1 MNQASFLRLALV
13 LSDGQAMTFKKN
25 LLKLVNLVLF
35 ENYGQ
40 DLTISEIIKKI
51 SEKYSLDF
59 ADNEIKSAISSA
71 PSGSIVEARPSTD
84 PVYFTY
90 SISPNEY
97 KKLQG
102 KIIGDALLPFI
113 EQFLNENQSEE
124 FLACAELEDVVCRF
138 LYQQFNSDIQ
148 TVLALMNYSGESN
161 QWNLEVT
168 GFSDKEII
176 SLNAFLN
183 WENASKNELIFKYVS
198 FCYEY
203 CVMTVKKDKTVFAS
217 IFKGKEFYLDANI
230 IFRLA
235 GFNKTERKDA
245 VTAFLSKCRECG
257 VKINYS
263 NFTSV
268 EIDTTLKHHTDR
280 IKYLLG
286 GSAPI
291 SVDAMQRLSSKYANL
306 DFYAQYVEWTK
317 QPRNKIGDYA
327 GFLSDLKRQ
336 ISKCTAGMKFQAFET
351 FDQLKTKEI
360 FDEYSQDLT
369 TFKAKRNKGT
379 YEGSIKVDVENY
391 LLMHKLTENSRSTNF
406 FDEKYFFITADHA
419 YIDWAC
425 EKMPGSIPLFVLPS
439 VWYSIMLKYYGRTD
453 NDYASFCQ
461 FLNQRISE
469 PYDELQTQKTKMLAC
484 VLEMDESTEIKEE
497 IIFDNGQ
504 RLSNGTAIID
514 DVEVFVEESHS
525 RITEKKVAQA
535 VQEVEK
541 NHQKD
546 IREANRNATIKHEEG
561 FNKGIAQGRN
571 DILYSQAEQIVHRN
585 KIIHIFLIGLAILSV
600 LVVASALI
608 AQAHTGVGVAVPVL
622 TAIGEK
628 PIIPSII
635 SAAFILLSALFSKL
649 GKYISFFSTDIENVK
664 EKLEKKVDRHQ
675 AKKK

>member
-35 ENYGQ
+35 ENYGKE
-40 DLTISEIIKKI
+40 LTISEIIKKI

-59 ADNEIKSAISSA
+59 ADNEIKSAILSA
-71 PSGSIVEARPSTD
+71 PNGSIVEAKPSLD

-97 KKLQG
+97 EKLQG
-102 KIIGDALLPFI
+102 KIIGDALLPFVK
-113 EQFLNENQSEE
+113 QFLNENQNEE
-124 FLACAELEDVVCRF
+124 FLDCAELEDVVCRF

-148 TVLALMNYSGESN
+148 TVLALMNYRGEAKC
-161 QWNLEVT
+161 WDLEAS
-168 GFSDKEII
+168 GFSDTEIV

-183 WENASKNELIFKYVS
+183 WQNTDKNRLIFKYVS

-203 CVMTVKKDKTVFAS
+203 CVMTVKKDKNVFAS

-235 GFNKTERKDA
+235 GFNKTERKNA
-245 VTAFLSKCRECG
+245 VTAFLDKCRECG

-263 NFTSV
+263 NFTGV
-268 EIDTTLKHHTDR
+268 EIATTLEHHVDR
-280 IKYLLG
+280 IKNLLG
-286 GSAPI
+286 KSAPI
-291 SVDAMQRLSSKYANL
+291 SVNAMQRLSSKYANL

-317 QPRNKIGDYA
+317 QPKNKIGDYA

-336 ISKCTAGMKFQAFET
+336 ISKCTVGMKFQAFET
-351 FDQLKTKEI
+351 FDQFKTKEI
-360 FDEYSQDLT
+360 FNEYVRDLT
-369 TFKAKRNKGT
+369 AFKAKRNKGT

-391 LLMHKLTENSRSTNF
+391 LLMHKLTQNSRSTNF

-419 YIDWAC
+419 YIDWAQ
-425 EKMPGSIPLFVLPS
+425 EKMPGAIPLFVLPS
-439 VWYSIMLKYYGRTD
+439 VWYSIILKYYGRTD

-484 VLEMDESTEIKEE
+484 VLELDESVEIKEE
-497 IIFDNGQ
+497 IIFDIGE
-504 RLSNGTAIID
+504 RLSNRTDIID
-514 DVEVFVEESHS
+514 DIEIFVEESHS
-525 RITEKKVAQA
+525 RITEKRVAEA
-535 VQEVEK
+535 VQAVEK
-541 NHQKD
+541 NYQD
-546 IREANRNATIKHEEG
+546 EAQEADKKADIKHDEG
-561 FNKGIAQGRN
+561 FSEGIIQGRN
-571 DILYSQAEQIVHRN
+571 DVLYIQAAQIVCRN
-585 KIIHIFLIGLAILSV
+585 KIIRLVLIVLTIFSV
-600 LVVASALI
+600 LIVAGGLI
-608 AQAHTGVGVAVPVL
+608 LQAHTGEGIAVPIL

-635 SAAFILLSALFSKL
+635 SAAFIILSTLFSKL
-649 GKYISFFSTDIENVK
+649 GKYISFFSTDIEDVK
-664 EKLEKKVDRHQ
+664 EKLEKKVERHQ
-675 AKKK
+675 TKKK